1 MTLILPLLF
10 SFLLAGQ
17 VVRKWNAPVILV
29 MIGWIV
35 LVIGVNVFLLR

>member
-17 VVRKWNAPVILV
+17 VVRKWTVGTAALLL
-29 MIGWIV
+29 GWIL
-35 LVIGVNVFLLR
+35 LVVGLNVFLLH